1 MTNACFSHIP
11 TELHTT
17 SAPSPQS
24 VLDAL
29 HDAAP
34 GAPALSVWATA
45 QSSPAAQR
53 AGRYVPESTAH
64 PANMLPAVAAHA
76 ILHYTQP
83 GDLVLDP
90 MCGMGTTLVEAIHTG
105 RRALGVEYE
114 RHWVGITR
122 ANLAHVGHHRLLA
135 GFTRILAAT
144 RIFLRPGDLR
154 DIDWDTAERVD
165 VLTAGFPC
173 QDISAAGKRAGIELA
188 QRSGLWHDIVEA
200 VRVLRPALLTVENV
214 AVLRW
219 RNGACTLFSGT
230 WPPRGMTR
238 AGVAFAADVGAP
250 HYRERRFLRSWPR
263 VDNRHDAAR
272 FHSLLTQATAAGSHR
287 AEDSADKTT
296 LSAPNCVR
304 GGGRKEVRPLAGV
317 ARRSLGPSSTE
328 IVEDGPSDLGAPG
341 GVRYQCQQGPRD
353 PPGDDGAHGLDL
365 LTCGADVVSGRI
377 QGAYQVLV
385 LVLSSRRTATFR
397 ADRNRP
403 RVSWT
408 DRTRARCRPC
418 RHACGWR

>member
-219 RNGACTLFSGT
+219 RNGGLHAVLRDLATTGYDTCWRCVRCRRRRPALPRTPLPPLLAARRQ
-230 WPPRGMTR
+230 PPRCSPLSLT
-238 AGVAFAADVGAP
+238 AHASD
-250 HYRERRFLRSWPR
+250 RSRLSPR
-263 VDNRHDAAR
+263 
-272 FHSLLTQATAAGSHR
+272 
-287 AEDSADKTT
+287 
-296 LSAPNCVR
+296 
-304 GGGRKEVRPLAGV
+304 
-317 ARRSLGPSSTE
+317 
-328 IVEDGPSDLGAPG
+328 
-341 GVRYQCQQGPRD
+341 
-353 PPGDDGAHGLDL
+353 
-365 LTCGADVVSGRI
+365 
-377 QGAYQVLV
+377 
-385 LVLSSRRTATFR
+385 
-397 ADRNRP
+397 
-403 RVSWT
+403 
-408 DRTRARCRPC
+408 
-418 RHACGWR
+418 